1 MLHLLPE
8 IRAKLNTDSAW
19 RERKEA
25 AVSSFVDVPF
35 SLLTMFCQC
44 LFSQEVICFFHNFF
58 LWPLTHYL
66 NTTGQILIDFALVS
80 SGVLIDTTASGQDTE
95 GLIWETHAPPD
106 SHSSSHWENMEIS
119 IWSAIKT
126 YSSETNPDHIRT
138 DVNETWWLLLQKD
151 CGGTVVQRCL
161 CSLSFACWHS
171 DGKVTRINLSFPHLL
186 SILKAVQLKKSFS
199 LTGSNPLD
207 PGRDTRPVAV

>member
-1 MLHLLPE
+1 MFVFSGSNLLFPQLLPLTPDSLSKHH
-8 IRAKLNTDSAW
+8 RTNLNW
-19 RERKEA
+19 FCI
-25 AVSSFVDVPF
+25 SFLRGADRHHSVR
-35 SLLTMFCQC
+35 SR
-44 LFSQEVICFFHNFF
+44 HR
-58 LWPLTHYL
+58 
-66 NTTGQILIDFALVS
+66 GLV
-80 SGVLIDTTASGQDTE
+80 
-95 GLIWETHAPPD
+95 WETHAPPD
-106 SHSSSHWENMEIS
+106 SHSSSHWENMDIS

-171 DGKVTRINLSFPHLL
+171 DGKLTRTNLSFPHLL